1 MNITAILTIAIL
13 GICFLVV
20 EIILVYLLIDFIR
33 DNKDLI
39 WSCVIG
45 LILIMFCL
53 LEILTFINI
62 SPGLKQ
68 DVYSDCQVE
77 QKVIETKETGGWLL
91 ANNISTDANFEDFK
105 ESMEEYRI

>member
-1 MNITAILTIAIL
+1 MNITAILEIAVL
-13 GICFLVV
+13 GILFLVV
-20 EIILVYLLIDFIR
+20 ETILVYFLIDFIR
-33 DNKDLI
+33 DKDLI
-39 WSCVIG
+39 WSCIIG

-91 ANNISTDANFEDFK
+91 ANNISTDTNFEDFREATK
-105 ESMEEYRI
+105 E

>member
-1 MNITAILTIAIL
+1 MNITAILEIAVL
-13 GICFLVV
+13 GILFLVV
-20 EIILVYLLIDFIR
+20 EIILVYFLIDFIR
-33 DNKDLI
+33 DKDLI

-91 ANNISTDANFEDFK
+91 ANNISTDTNFEDFREATK
-105 ESMEEYRI
+105 E

>member
-1 MNITAILTIAIL
+1 MNITAILAIAVLSIW
-13 GICFLVV
+13 FLVV
-20 EIILVYLLIDFIR
+20 EIILVYFLIDLIR
-33 DNKDLI
+33 DKKLI

-91 ANNISTDANFEDFK
+91 ANNISTDANFEDFR
-105 ESMEEYRI
+105 ETMEE

>member
-1 MNITAILTIAIL
+1 MNITAILEIAVL
-13 GICFLVV
+13 GILFLVV
-20 EIILVYLLIDFIR
+20 EIILVYFLIDFIR
-33 DNKDLI
+33 DKDLI

-68 DVYSDCQVE
+68 DVYSDSQVE
-77 QKVIETKETGGWLL
+77 QKVIETKEIGGLLL
-91 ANNISTDANFEDFK
+91 ASNISTDANFEDFRK
-105 ESMEEYRI
+105 AMEE

>member
-1 MNITAILTIAIL
+1 MNITAILAISLMTIM
-13 GICFLVV
+13 FLVI
-20 EIILVYLLIDFIR
+20 EIILIYFLIDFIR
-33 DNKDLI
+33 SKDLI

-45 LILIMFCL
+45 LTLIAFCL

-91 ANNISTDANFEDFK
+91 ANNISTDANFEDFRETMK
-105 ESMEEYRI
+105 E

>member
-1 MNITAILTIAIL
+1 MNITAILEIAVL
-13 GICFLVV
+13 GILFLVT
-20 EIILVYLLIDFIR
+20 EIILVYFLIDFIR
-33 DNKDLI
+33 DKDLI

-91 ANNISTDANFEDFK
+91 ANNISTDANFEDFREATK
-105 ESMEEYRI
+105 E

>member
-1 MNITAILTIAIL
+1 MNIAAILEIAVL
-13 GICFLVV
+13 GILFLVV
-20 EIILVYLLIDFIR
+20 ETILVYFLIDFIR
-33 DNKDLI
+33 DKDLI
-39 WSCVIG
+39 WSCIIG

-91 ANNISTDANFEDFK
+91 ANNISTDTNFEDFR
-105 ESMEEYRI
+105 EAMEE

>member
-1 MNITAILTIAIL
+1 MNITAILTIAVL
-13 GICFLVV
+13 GILFLVV
-20 EIILVYLLIDFIR
+20 EIILVYLLIDLIR
-33 DNKDLI
+33 GKNLI
-39 WSCVIG
+39 WSCVLG

-91 ANNISTDANFEDFK
+91 ANNISTDANFEDFRK
-105 ESMEEYRI
+105 AIEE

>member
-1 MNITAILTIAIL
+1 MNITAILEIAVL
-13 GICFLVV
+13 GILFLVV
-20 EIILVYLLIDFIR
+20 EIILVYFLIDFIR
-33 DNKDLI
+33 DKDLI

-105 ESMEEYRI
+105 EVMKE

>member
-1 MNITAILTIAIL
+1 MNITAILTIAVLSIL
-13 GICFLVV
+13 FLVV
-20 EIILVYLLIDFIR
+20 EIILVYFLIDFIR
-33 DNKDLI
+33 DKDLI

-68 DVYSDCQVE
+68 GIYSDCQVE

-91 ANNISTDANFEDFK
+91 ANNISTDANLELS
-105 ESMEEYRI
+105 E

>member
-1 MNITAILTIAIL
+1 MNITAILEIAVL
-13 GICFLVV
+13 GILFLVV
-20 EIILVYLLIDFIR
+20 EIILVYFLIDFIR
-33 DNKDLI
+33 DKDLI

-45 LILIMFCL
+45 LILIIFCL

-68 DVYSDCQVE
+68 DVYSDCQVK

-91 ANNISTDANFEDFK
+91 ANNISTDANFEDFREATK
-105 ESMEEYRI
+105 E

>member
-1 MNITAILTIAIL
+1 MNITAILTIAVL
-13 GICFLVV
+13 GILFLVV
-20 EIILVYLLIDFIR
+20 EIILVYLLIDLIR
-33 DNKDLI
+33 GKNLI

-91 ANNISTDANFEDFK
+91 ASNISTDANFEDFRK
-105 ESMEEYRI
+105 AMEE